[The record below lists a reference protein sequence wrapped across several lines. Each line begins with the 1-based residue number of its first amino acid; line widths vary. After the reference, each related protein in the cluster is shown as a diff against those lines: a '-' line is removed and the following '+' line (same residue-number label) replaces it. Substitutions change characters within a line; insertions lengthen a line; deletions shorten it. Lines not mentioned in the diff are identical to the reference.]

1 MISNLRETTERN
13 RQQDWLKT
21 NLAKFAGM
29 FQGQRDLSTVGRML
43 LSELCPLVSAHH
55 GTIYHLGGKEENR
68 VLQFIKA
75 G

>member
-1 MISNLRETTERN
+1 MISNLRERTERN

-43 LSELCPLVSAHH
+43 LSELCPLVSAHL

-68 VLQFIKA
+68 ELSNS
-75 G
+75 